1 MEFVGN
7 AHHILQVKGSD
18 VCTVGAEVMVLDA
31 VRTMGE
37 KDIGSLVVV
46 EGDEVLGVISE
57 RDYSRKIVLKG
68 RTSRDTK
75 VGEVLDS
82 PVIVVKPET
91 PIEECMQLMTEER
104 VRHLPVVDQGRLIGI
119 ISIGDLVRWIMRS
132 QSEAIQH
139 LQDYISG
146 QYPG

>member
-7 AHHILQVKGSD
+7 AHHILQVKGTD
-18 VCTVGAEVMVLDA
+18 IWTVGPEVMVLEA
-31 VRTMGE
+31 VRMMGE
-37 KDIGSLVVV
+37 KDIGALVVT
-46 EGDEVLGVISE
+46 EDNEVLGVISE

-75 VGEVLDS
+75 VGEVLDA
-82 PVIVVKPET
+82 PVIVVKPESS
-91 PIEECMQLMTEER
+91 IEECMELMTDQR
-104 VRHLPVVDQGRLIGI
+104 VRHLPVVDDGRLIGI
-119 ISIGDLVRWIMRS
+119 ISMGDVVRWIMRS

-139 LQDYISG
+139 LQGYISG